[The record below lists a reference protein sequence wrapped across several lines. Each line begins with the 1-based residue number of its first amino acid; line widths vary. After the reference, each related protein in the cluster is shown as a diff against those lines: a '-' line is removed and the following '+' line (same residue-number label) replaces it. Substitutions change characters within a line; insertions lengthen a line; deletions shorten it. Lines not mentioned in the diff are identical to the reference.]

1 MFEVNTVKSRFRQ
14 SLPMVVTHFSAEYS
28 SQSTKF
34 WVELGGKGGGGV
46 HHSHLVLVHLIY
58 SHFAAKEREELPSGR
73 VSLVFL
79 KILNSRT

>member
-34 WVELGGKGGGGV
+34 RVGMGGKGGV
-46 HHSHLVLVHLIY
+46 HHSRLVLVHLIY

-79 KILNSRT
+79 KILNSRI